1 MRAGAV
7 VCGGTRVE
15 SADEGAREGA
25 GVNAGAT

>member
-7 VCGGTRVE
+7 VCGGTRAE
-15 SADEGAREGA
+15 SADEVTGEGA